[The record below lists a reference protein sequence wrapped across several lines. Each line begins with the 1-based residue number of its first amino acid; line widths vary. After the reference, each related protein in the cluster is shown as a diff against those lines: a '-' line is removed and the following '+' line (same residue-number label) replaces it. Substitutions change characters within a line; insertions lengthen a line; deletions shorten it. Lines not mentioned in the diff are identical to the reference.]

1 MKVVVLNDQLNPGG
15 AEKVLVYMTNLLH
28 KNNIDVS
35 VILFLKEGILDN
47 QILKGINIHY
57 LNRTSRFDFKAWK
70 KLKALTKD
78 ADIVHVHSRY
88 NLRFYMLVKF
98 ILGIA
103 KPKVV
108 FHEHIPSFKIDSFT
122 TFLYKRVDAYVAVQD
137 AMRKWAVEKGFV
149 KNDKAFYLPNT
160 VYQPKQTIAY
170 QNKIGRLIMVA
181 NFRSPKNHF
190 FAIELIKN
198 LPENYT
204 LDFYGMI
211 DDKNYFDEVVNTIN
225 THNLNNRIKIIQGV
239 TDLYSVMSNYS
250 LAIHTANAETGP
262 LVLIEY
268 LYAALPFVSYNTGDV
283 VEVVKSTMPELV
295 LHEFDVNSWTKHILL
310 IEQKNRDENFLAKM
324 KSLANN
330 HFSEQAYFDK
340 LQSIYH
346 KVVE

>member
-1 MKVVVLNDQLNPGG
+1 MKVAILNDQLNPGG
-15 AEKVLVYMTNLLH
+15 AEKVLVYMANLLH

-35 VILFLKEGILDN
+35 VILFLKERALDN
-47 QILKGINIHY
+47 QISKGINIHY
-57 LNRTSRFDFKAWK
+57 LHRSSRFDFKAWK
-70 KLKALTKD
+70 KLKELTKD
-78 ADIVHVHSRY
+78 VDIVHVHSRY

-98 ILGIA
+98 VLGIS
-103 KPKVV
+103 KPKIV
-108 FHEHIPSFKIDSFT
+108 FHEHVPSFKIDSFT
-122 TFLYKRVDAYVAVQD
+122 TFLYKRIDAYVAVQD

-160 VYQPKQTIAY
+160 VYPPKQTITY
-170 QNKIGRLIMVA
+170 QNKIGKLIMVA
-181 NFRSPKNHF
+181 NFRPPKNHF

-211 DDKNYFDEVVNTIN
+211 DDKNYFDEVVNSIN
-225 THNLNNRIKIIQGV
+225 KNNLNDRIKIIQGV

-268 LYAALPFVSYNTGDV
+268 LYAELPFVSYNTGDV
-283 VEVVKSTMPELV
+283 VEVVKPFLPELV
-295 LHEFDVNSWTKHILL
+295 INEFDVNTWLKQILL
-310 IEQKNRDENFLAKM
+310 IEQKNRDEKFLAKM
-324 KSLANN
+324 KTLANN

-340 LQSIYH
+340 LKFIYH
-346 KVVE
+346 KVLE